1 MQLRINGN
9 ELKQVLTA
17 VSKDK
22 YRDPL
27 HCLHIER
34 VGNRVEFATTDGS
47 ALVVMSRPLATYDDD
62 LPEDFRLTVDLTPYK
77 ISDKN
82 IYHLIEENG
91 QMFLL
96 GPDIKIAIMPY
107 TEVDFPNYHSI
118 LQGFEDLPL
127 AEKFA
132 LFSEANIKKL
142 FKIFD
147 WSDGLTPKAKSNN
160 TPHYWSKKRGDS
172 VWVVVL
178 MPIRTK

>member
-1 MQLRINGN
+1 MNIRINGN
-9 ELKQVLTA
+9 ELKKVLVGT
-17 VSKDK
+17 SKDK
-22 YRDPL
+22 HREVL

-34 VGNRVEFATTDGS
+34 VGDRVEFATTDGS
-47 ALVVMSRPLATYDDD
+47 ALVVMSRPLATYEDD
-62 LPEDFRLTVDLTPYK
+62 LPKDFKLTVDLTPYK

-107 TEVDFPNYHSI
+107 TGVVFPNYHNI
-118 LQGFEDLPL
+118 LQGFESLPL

-147 WSDGLTPKAKSNN
+147 WNDGLTPKAKNN
-160 TPHYWSKKRGDS
+160 VSPHYWSKKHGDS

-178 MPIRTK
+178 MPMRG